1 MFKNFLNNLSLCIA
15 TGGLFDFDA
24 TLPFLAIQFLILM
37 FILNNILYNPLLNTI
52 NKRNDYIS
60 STLTKGADSI
70 DLFGELKNT
79 CLLEIVEFR
88 NLIYDADIEWHKR
101 FETIINTRLDKMQD
115 ASDFF
120 IEKLDLRL
128 AQEKEKAWH
137 KLEDELQILEIGKLI
152 QDKILST
159 K

>member
-1 MFKNFLNNLSLCIA
+1 
-15 TGGLFDFDA
+15 
-24 TLPFLAIQFLILM
+24 
-37 FILNNILYNPLLNTI
+37 
-52 NKRNDYIS
+52 
-60 STLTKGADSI
+60 
-70 DLFGELKNT
+70 
-79 CLLEIVEFR
+79 
-88 NLIYDADIEWHKR
+88 
-101 FETIINTRLDKMQD
+101 MQD